1 MLSGVHIACCC
12 AQALPAWFEASRHCC
27 FLYVA
32 SELVKSFG
40 SADEAT
46 VQQLGERGA
55 PAPAGPP
62 PAPKKDPACIDC
74 HMA

>member
-1 MLSGVHIACCC
+1 VHGVLCG
-12 AQALPAWFEASRHCC
+12 QALPAWFEASRHCC

-46 VQQLGERGA
+46 VQQLGE
-55 PAPAGPP
+55 PTP
-62 PAPKKDPACIDC
+62 
-74 HMA
+74 MASARLAWLS